1 MVLSSNIRQR
11 AKDLVDQLPDSRLQQ
26 AITLL
31 ESLQPSGAPTQPS
44 LEAEVELLAI
54 IQWRL
59 PPEEQTRLDYLR
71 QRSETDAL
79 SPAEHQELLVYSD
92 LLEQRDAERAA
103 ALIQLA
109 QLRQVPLEQVLTEFL
124 PAASGLHPPIL

>member
-11 AKDLVDQLPDSRLQQ
+11 AKDLVDQLPDSSLQQ

-31 ESLQPSGAPTQPS
+31 ESLQPPVAAPQPS
-44 LEAEVELLAI
+44 PEAETDLLAI

-59 PPEEQTRLDYLR
+59 PPEEQTRLAYLR
-71 QRSETDAL
+71 QRSETDSL

-92 LLEQRDAERAA
+92 RLEQHDAERAA

-109 QLRQVPLEQVLTEFL
+109 QLRQLPLEQLLTKFL
-124 PAASGLHPPIL
+124 PAHVA

>member
-11 AKDLVDQLPDSRLQQ
+11 AKDLVDQLPDSSLQR
-26 AITLL
+26 AIALL
-31 ESLQPSGAPTQPS
+31 EALQPPVAAPHPS
-44 LEAEVELLAI
+44 PEAETELLAI

-79 SPAEHQELLVYSD
+79 SPSEHQELLVYSD
-92 LLEQRDAERAA
+92 LLEQHDAQRAA

-124 PAASGLHPPIL
+124 PAHVT